1 MLKLLSVGNYCLSKH
16 LGQWL
21 CEQTHFVERILGV
34 DAGNRLGLIL
44 FCFICVIGTNIPDNP
59 RTQDLPPLASQALGV
74 WSPPLIPD
82 RLILLFCVVFRISWP
97 ETLYIDQVDLEITE
111 ILGLKTHLCSYSIFV
126 SLFFFL
132 SLCVYKDKWG
142 AEGDTGCP
150 ALSLSAFYS

>member
-1 MLKLLSVGNYCLSKH
+1 MARLLIATQSMLNVGRWVAIKLSRNKDLKRNKAFKSPENWRRARSLVNHELRGFSYKNGKNVMWCVWQTFSMLKLLSVGNYCLSKH

-74 WSPPLIPD
+74 LESPTNP
-82 RLILLFCVVFRISWP
+82 R
-97 ETLYIDQVDLEITE
+97 
-111 ILGLKTHLCSYSIFV
+111 
-126 SLFFFL
+126 
-132 SLCVYKDKWG
+132 
-142 AEGDTGCP
+142 
-150 ALSLSAFYS
+150 